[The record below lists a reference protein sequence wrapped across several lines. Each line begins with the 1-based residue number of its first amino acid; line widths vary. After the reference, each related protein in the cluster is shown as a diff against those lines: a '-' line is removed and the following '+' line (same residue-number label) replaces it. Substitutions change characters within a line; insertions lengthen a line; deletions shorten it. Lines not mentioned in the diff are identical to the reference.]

1 MEIETI
7 LTTIGSYGFPIV
19 ACIFM
24 WKFINTTL
32 GEFTKTLTENTIV
45 LEKLKNTID
54 KSIDE

>member
-1 MEIETI
+1 MAIETI

-32 GEFTKTLTENTIV
+32 GEFTKTLTENTLV
-45 LEKLKNTID
+45 LEKLKNAID
-54 KSIDE
+54 K